1 MAYYRRFWDTVCF
14 LMLNFGFMK
23 GFYTMSIAF
32 IKKIKLPLL
41 LLSILI
47 LPLFLGQYV
56 PVQIKAISY
65 AFSLSMKGIL
75 EFLLPFIIFSFVFSC
90 LSNLQKGAVLFV
102 FLLIICVFAS
112 NFTAL
117 MYGYT
122 SGYIGLNLL
131 HFKETAVNASAL
143 QLLPT
148 WSFHLKKLITNDVAL
163 LWGFSIGIFFSMWPN
178 EKAKRLAN
186 TLNKLANGFLKKAF
200 IPLLPL
206 FILGFV
212 FKLEYEHVLQTSLKI
227 YGPILLLI
235 IASQWL
241 YIVFWYLLASEF
253 SVKKFFFYMKNVLP
267 ASLTGLTTISSA
279 ASMPVLLVS
288 TEKNLN
294 NSEQA
299 KMLVPAVIN
308 IHTIGSAIG
317 VPILSLATIL
327 TFGLPLPSVS
337 TFAVF
342 ALYTALAKYAVAAV
356 PGGVILVVTPILEA
370 HLGFSSDMIGLIT
383 AVYLICDPFG
393 TTANVTGNGVFPI
406 LFTKLHNK
414 IKGMSFP
421 GFVGN
426 RKSSQLTSV
435 SSMD

>member
-1 MAYYRRFWDTVCF
+1 
-14 LMLNFGFMK
+14 
-23 GFYTMSIAF
+23 MSIAF